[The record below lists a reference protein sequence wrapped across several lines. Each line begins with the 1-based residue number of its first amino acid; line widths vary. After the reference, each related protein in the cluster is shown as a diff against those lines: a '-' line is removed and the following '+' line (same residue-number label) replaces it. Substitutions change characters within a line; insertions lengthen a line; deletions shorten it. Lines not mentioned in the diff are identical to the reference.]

1 MLPKLTST
9 HVDKYPKSTSKS
21 NTPSPNRFVTLQIYN
36 YWFIFS
42 LWSNHLY
49 FFRFGYCKPVT
60 KIVQPTI
67 HVTTKKVDAERR
79 SQSEPQK
86 REIPKLVS
94 NVSKIAVSRVKSSHL
109 PRPQIPVRYQIS
121 KSPDK
126 NAKTA
131 TNMRLKNEAI
141 KQMQQGVTIRK
152 LSDSVEFTEVI
163 AINRPSRLTINS
175 NAKGPLIRERANK
188 YLRLVLYIYIF

>member
-1 MLPKLTST
+1 ML
-9 HVDKYPKSTSKS
+9 
-21 NTPSPNRFVTLQIYN
+21 
-36 YWFIFS
+36 S
-42 LWSNHLY
+42 LP
-49 FFRFGYCKPVT
+49 FRFGFCKPATKLVPPTVRVT
-60 KIVQPTI
+60 AKKIEV
-67 HVTTKKVDAERR
+67 ERR
-79 SQSEPQK
+79 SRSEPQK

-94 NVSKIAVSRVKSSHL
+94 SGSKIAVSRVTSSNL
-109 PRPQIPVRYQIS
+109 PRPQIPVRYQVS

-126 NAKTA
+126 HAKTV

-152 LSDSVEFTEVI
+152 LNDSVEFTEVI

-188 YLRLVLYIYIF
+188 YLRFVLLLYARII